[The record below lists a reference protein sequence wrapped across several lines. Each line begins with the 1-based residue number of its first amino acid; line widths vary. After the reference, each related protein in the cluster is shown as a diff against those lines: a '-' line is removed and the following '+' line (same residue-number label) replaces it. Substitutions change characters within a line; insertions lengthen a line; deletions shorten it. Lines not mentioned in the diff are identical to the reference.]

1 MNKSLLGSL
10 AERFVTQKENLASEA
25 LNIILNRSSQANE
38 AFCKSVNEFENRLE
52 GRLKFTTQVHST
64 DDNAIPDLIG
74 YDSNS
79 LPVCIVEAKFWASLT
94 KNQPETYI
102 SRLDIEKPSVLV
114 FLAPQARKYSLYM
127 ELVSRLKEA
136 KIPFNEIED
145 LNGQRIE
152 LNSNNS
158 IFILTWGPV
167 LENIR
172 KSVDEG
178 SEIESDIKQLIGL
191 CSSIDTNSFKPFSAE
206 EISPVYGKRNSD
218 LCDLVDEVVNYGK
231 RLQAFSTKGLNRGA
245 SKYIYH
251 RYFTFG
257 NYNCKI
263 KFDSKLWFTK
273 ANTPL
278 WLEIFGK
285 DDDGNWNNPKTHMA
299 INNMLSELEN
309 ESPPRLYN
317 IIGSPPLI
325 PLYVK
330 SKLNKDKLLED
341 LFDQIMSLKK
351 HLQ

>member
-25 LNIILNRSSQANE
+25 LNIILNRSIKANE
-38 AFCKSVNEFENRLE
+38 SFCRSVSKHEDRLE
-52 GRLKFTTQVHST
+52 KKLKFTTQVHSS
-64 DDNAIPDLIG
+64 DDKAIPDLIG

-79 LPVCIVEAKFWASLT
+79 SPVCIIEAKFWASLT

-102 SRLDIEKPSVLV
+102 SRLDPGTPSVLV

-127 ELVSRLKEA
+127 ELISRLVESE
-136 KIPFNEIED
+136 IPFKEIGD
-145 LNGQRIE
+145 LNNKRIQ
-152 LNSNNS
+152 LNPNNS
-158 IFILTWGPV
+158 IFILTWDPI
-167 LENIR
+167 LQNIK

-178 SEIESDIKQLIGL
+178 SETESDIKQLIGL
-191 CSSIDTNSFKPFSAE
+191 CSSIDTDSFKPFSQE

-218 LCDLVDEVVNYGK
+218 LCDLVDEVVDYGK
-231 RLQAFSTKGLNRGA
+231 QLKVFSTKGLNRGA

-251 RYFTFG
+251 RYFTYG
-257 NYNCKI
+257 RYNCKI
-263 KFDSKLWFTK
+263 KFDSKLWFSK

-285 DDDGNWNNPKTHMA
+285 DDSGNWNNPKTHMEL
-299 INNMLSELEN
+299 NNLLKKLEN

-330 SKLNKDKLLED
+330 SELNKDKLLED
-341 LFDQIMSLKK
+341 LFNQIESLNR
-351 HLQ
+351 HLE

>member
-25 LNIILNRSSQANE
+25 LNIILNRSNEANE
-38 AFCKSVNEFENRLE
+38 AFCKSVNEFENRLDN
-52 GRLKFTTQVHST
+52 RLKFTTQVHST
-64 DDNAIPDLIG
+64 DDKAIPDLIG

-79 LPVCIVEAKFWASLT
+79 SPVCIIEAKFWASLT

-102 SRLDIEKPSVLV
+102 SRLDTDTPSALV

-127 ELVSRLKEA
+127 ELISRLKEA
-136 KIPFNEIED
+136 NIPFKEIDD
-145 LNGQRIE
+145 LNGQKIE
-152 LNSNNS
+152 LNPNNS

-167 LENIR
+167 LDKIK
-172 KSVDEG
+172 KSVAEG
-178 SEIESDIKQLIGL
+178 SETESDIKQLIGL
-191 CSSIDTNSFKPFSAE
+191 CSSIDTNSFKPFSKE

-218 LCDLVDEVVNYGK
+218 LCDLVDEVVDYGK
-231 RLQAFSTKGLNRGA
+231 QLKAFSTKGLNRGA

-251 RYFTFG
+251 RYFTYG
-257 NYNCKI
+257 HYNCKI
-263 KFDSKLWFTK
+263 KFDSKLWFSK

-285 DDDGNWNNPKTHMA
+285 DASGNWNNPKTHVEL
-299 INNMLSELEN
+299 NNLLKKLEN

-317 IIGSPPLI
+317 TIGSPPLI

-330 SKLNKDKLLED
+330 SELNKDKLLED
-341 LFDQIMSLKK
+341 LFNQIISLKT
-351 HLQ
+351 HLE